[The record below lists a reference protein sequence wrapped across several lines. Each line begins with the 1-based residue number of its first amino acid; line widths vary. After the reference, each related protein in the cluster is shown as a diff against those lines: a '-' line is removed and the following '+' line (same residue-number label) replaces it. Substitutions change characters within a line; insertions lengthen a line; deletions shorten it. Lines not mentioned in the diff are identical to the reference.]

1 MLSSSEL
8 PEWKMQRCNIL
19 IGCDQT
25 YYDTWAI
32 PLLKS
37 IQQHNPQIR
46 LHCHIV
52 NPTKDNALDNVDI
65 TSDQLEFV
73 SDESKISYLQ
83 SVRFLAV
90 ADKFQKNEYVI
101 TLDADSI
108 CTRKIGKT
116 AIERLFEKQYVLKHH
131 KENRWL
137 AGFVV
142 FNDNGFRQEYA
153 RELNRIP
160 VDNWK
165 WGRDQTVLNRL
176 AGDYKFEKLDPL
188 WMAIGKN
195 RNSSAFL
202 TLKGE
207 QKETDKYLNVYRKYL
222 DV

>member
-1 MLSSSEL
+1 
-8 PEWKMQRCNIL
+8 MQPYNIL

-25 YYDTWAI
+25 YFDKWAT
-32 PLLKS
+32 PLLQS
-37 IQQHNPQIR
+37 IQRHNPWIN

-52 NPTKDNALDNVDI
+52 NPTKDNALDSVSI
-65 TSDQLEFV
+65 TSETINF
-73 SDESKISYLQ
+73 SNDESKISYLQ

-90 ADKFQKNEYVI
+90 ANKFRKNERVI

-108 CTRKIGKT
+108 CTRQIGNT

-142 FNDNGFRQEYA
+142 FNDNGFREEYA
-153 RELNRIP
+153 SQLNSVP
-160 VDNWK
+160 VDKWK
-165 WGRDQTVLNRL
+165 WGRDQTVLNQL
-176 AGDYKFEKLDPL
+176 ADEYKFEKLDPL

-222 DV
+222 DA

>member
-1 MLSSSEL
+1 
-8 PEWKMQRCNIL
+8 MQPYNIL
-19 IGCDQT
+19 VGCDQT
-25 YYDTWAI
+25 YFDKWAI
-32 PLLKS
+32 PLLQS
-37 IQQHNPQIR
+37 IQRHNSWIN

-52 NPTKDNALDNVDI
+52 NPTKVNTLDSVDI
-65 TSDQLEFV
+65 THEHIDFV
-73 SDESKISYLQ
+73 SDETKISYLQ

-90 ADKFQKNEYVI
+90 ADKFRKNERVI

-108 CTRKIGKT
+108 CTREIGKT

-165 WGRDQTVLNRL
+165 WGRDQTVLNQL
-176 AGDYKFEKLDPL
+176 ANDYKFEKLDPL

-222 DV
+222 NI

>member
-1 MLSSSEL
+1 
-8 PEWKMQRCNIL
+8 MQRYNIL
-19 IGCDQT
+19 IGCDQA
-25 YYDTWAI
+25 YFDKWAI
-32 PLLKS
+32 PLLQS
-37 IQQHNPQIR
+37 IQRHNLWIN

-52 NPTKDNALDNVDI
+52 NPAKDNSLDSVSI
-65 TSDQLEFV
+65 TSENINFV
-73 SDESKISYLQ
+73 NDESKISYLQ

-90 ADKFQKNEYVI
+90 ANKFSKNERVI

-108 CTRKIGKT
+108 CTREIEKT

-142 FNDNGFRQEYA
+142 FNDNGFRKEYA
-153 RELNRIP
+153 RELNHIP
-160 VDNWK
+160 VDKWK
-165 WGRDQTVLNRL
+165 WGRDQTVLNQL
-176 AGDYKFEKLDPL
+176 ADAYKFEKLDPL

>member
-1 MLSSSEL
+1 
-8 PEWKMQRCNIL
+8 MQRYNIL

-25 YYDTWAI
+25 YYDKWAI
-32 PLLKS
+32 PLLQS
-37 IQQHNPQIR
+37 IQRHNPWIN

-52 NPTKDNALDNVDI
+52 NPTMDNTLDSVSI
-65 TSDQLEFV
+65 TYETKEFASDAV
-73 SDESKISYLQ
+73 KISYLQ

-90 ADKFQKNEYVI
+90 ANKFSKNERAI

-116 AIERLFEKQYVLKHH
+116 AMERLFEKQYALKHH

-165 WGRDQTVLNRL
+165 WGRDQTVLNQL
-176 AGDYKFEKLDPL
+176 ADDYKFEKLDPL

>member
-1 MLSSSEL
+1 MLL
-8 PEWKMQRCNIL
+8 YNVL

-25 YYDTWAI
+25 YYNTWAT
-32 PLLKS
+32 PLLQS
-37 IQQHNPQIR
+37 IRRHNPWIN
-46 LHCHIV
+46 LHCHVV
-52 NPTKDNALDNVDI
+52 NPTQDNTLDGVSITYETKDFA
-65 TSDQLEFV
+65 SDTA
-73 SDESKISYLQ
+73 KISYLQ

-90 ADKFQKNEYVI
+90 ENKFSKNERVI

-108 CTRKIGKT
+108 CTRKIGNT
-116 AIERLFEKQYVLKHH
+116 AIERLFEKQYILKHH

-165 WGRDQTVLNRL
+165 WGRDQTVLNQL
-176 AGDYKFEKLDPL
+176 ADDYKFEKLDPL

>member
-1 MLSSSEL
+1 M
-8 PEWKMQRCNIL
+8 KFNIL

-25 YYDTWAI
+25 YYDQWAT
-32 PLLKS
+32 PLLQS
-37 IQQHNPQIR
+37 IQRHNPWIN

-52 NPTKDNALDNVDI
+52 NPTQDNTLDGVSI
-65 TSDQLEFV
+65 TYETKEFASDTV
-73 SDESKISYLQ
+73 KISYLQ
-83 SVRFLAV
+83 SVRFLAISN
-90 ADKFQKNEYVI
+90 KFSKNERVI

-165 WGRDQTVLNRL
+165 WGRDQTVLNQL
-176 AGDYKFEKLDPL
+176 ADDYKFEKLDPL

>member
-1 MLSSSEL
+1 
-8 PEWKMQRCNIL
+8 MQHYNIL
-19 IGCDQT
+19 IGCDQS
-25 YYDTWAI
+25 YFDKWAT
-32 PLLKS
+32 PLLQS
-37 IQQHNPQIR
+37 IQRHNPWIH

-52 NPTKDNALDNVDI
+52 NPTKENTLDSVSI
-65 TSDQLEFV
+65 TSEHINFV
-73 SDESKISYLQ
+73 NDESKISYLQ

-90 ADKFQKNEYVI
+90 ANKFHRNERVI

-108 CTRKIGKT
+108 CTREIGKT
-116 AIERLFEKQYVLKHH
+116 AIERLFEKQHVLKHH

-142 FNDNGFRQEYA
+142 FNDNGFRKEYA
-153 RELNRIP
+153 NELNSVS

-165 WGRDQTVLNRL
+165 WGRDQTILNQL
-176 AGDYKFEKLDPL
+176 ADEYNFETLDPL

-207 QKETDKYLNVYRKYL
+207 QKETDKYLNVYKSYL
-222 DV
+222 E

>member
-1 MLSSSEL
+1 
-8 PEWKMQRCNIL
+8 MQACNIL

-25 YYDTWAI
+25 YYDQWAV
-32 PLLKS
+32 PLLSS
-37 IQQHNPQIR
+37 IQRHNPWIN

-52 NPTKDNALDNVDI
+52 NPTKENSLDAVDI
-65 TSDQLEFV
+65 TSEQIKFA

-90 ADKFQKNEYVI
+90 ADKFNKNERVI

-108 CTRKIGKT
+108 CTREISQS
-116 AIERLFEKQYVLKHH
+116 AMQSLFEKQYVLGHH

-137 AGFVV
+137 AGFVT
-142 FNDNGFRQEYA
+142 FLDNGFRQEYA
-153 RELNRIP
+153 KQLRAVP
-160 VDNWK
+160 VDDRK
-165 WGRDQTVLNRL
+165 WGRDQTILNAL
-176 AGDYKFEKLDPL
+176 ADEYKFKKLDTI

-195 RNSSAFL
+195 KNSSAFL

-222 DV
+222 E

>member
-1 MLSSSEL
+1 M
-8 PEWKMQRCNIL
+8 PHYNVL
-19 IGCDQT
+19 IGCDQD
-25 YYDTWAI
+25 YYDKWAV
-32 PLLKS
+32 PLLQS
-37 IQQHNPQIR
+37 IQRHNPWIN

-52 NPTKDNALDNVDI
+52 NPTQDNTLDGVSI
-65 TSDQLEFV
+65 TYETKEFASDTV
-73 SDESKISYLQ
+73 KISYLQ

-90 ADKFQKNEYVI
+90 SNKFSKNERVI

-165 WGRDQTVLNRL
+165 WGRDQTVLNQL
-176 AGDYKFEKLDPL
+176 ADDYKFEKLDPL
-188 WMAIGKN
+188 WIAIGKN

>member
-1 MLSSSEL
+1 MNY
-8 PEWKMQRCNIL
+8 NIL

-25 YYDTWAI
+25 YFDKWAV
-32 PLLKS
+32 PLLSS
-37 IQQHNPQIR
+37 IQRHNPWIN

-52 NPTKDNALDNVDI
+52 NPTKENTLDSVSI
-65 TSDQLEFV
+65 TSERIEFV
-73 SDESKISYLQ
+73 NDESKISYLQ

-90 ADKFQKNEYVI
+90 ANKFRKNEHVI

-108 CTRKIGKT
+108 CTRKIGTT

-142 FNDNGFRQEYA
+142 FNDNGFREEYA
-153 RELNRIP
+153 LQLNSVP
-160 VDNWK
+160 VDKWK
-165 WGRDQTVLNRL
+165 WGRDQTVLNQL
-176 AGDYKFEKLDPL
+176 ADEYKFEKLDPL

-195 RNSSAFL
+195 RNASAFL

-207 QKETDKYLNVYRKYL
+207 QKETEKYLNVYRNYL
-222 DV
+222 E